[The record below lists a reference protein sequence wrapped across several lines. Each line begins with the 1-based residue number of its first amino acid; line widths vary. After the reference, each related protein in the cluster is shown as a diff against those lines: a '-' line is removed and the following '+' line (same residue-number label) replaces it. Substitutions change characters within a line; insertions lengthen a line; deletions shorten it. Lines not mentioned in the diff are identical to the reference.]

1 MNSEYKQY
9 TKEITSHSKKR
20 NWESSNLD
28 PRLSQHPQKQMHPE
42 QIEIR
47 DKLSPPHVPT
57 RKPKLDDASLS
68 MTQPN
73 FENQTGNFFSPTQEI
88 YFSNTNLSLIN
99 ETEPQHI
106 EPQQQQ
112 QQPGFKNS
120 PSFFDNPH
128 LGFHNRNPSNT
139 NSLNYSQFNS
149 NVKQQNHIMPSS
161 NERPQHVRHALQPIN
176 TQAFNV
182 PGSSAKKQT
191 QYTPLF
197 HEQSNKE
204 QQFSTYREKE
214 QSTNRG
220 GKVNK
225 SVVSPRDNS
234 VPLLTR
240 SEKDLKDMKVCG
252 NNI

>member
-1 MNSEYKQY
+1 
-9 TKEITSHSKKR
+9 
-20 NWESSNLD
+20 
-28 PRLSQHPQKQMHPE
+28 MHPE
-42 QIEIR
+42 QIELR
-47 DKLSPPHVPT
+47 DKLSPPHVS
-57 RKPKLDDASLS
+57 RKPKLDDGSLS

-106 EPQQQQ
+106 DV
-112 QQPGFKNS
+112 QQPNFKNS

-161 NERPQHVRHALQPIN
+161 NERPQHIRHTLQPIN

-182 PGSSAKKQT
+182 PGSSAKKQS

-197 HEQSNKE
+197 NENITSVSNKE
-204 QQFSTYREKE
+204 QVSTYREKE
-214 QSTNRG
+214 QTNRG
-220 GKVNK
+220 GKVTRTG
-225 SVVSPRDNS
+225 VSPRDNS
-234 VPLLTR
+234 LPLLTR
-240 SEKDLKDMKVCG
+240 SEKDLKEMKVVNRKIC
-252 NNI
+252 IK